1 MTNILLISDDKILR
15 ELYKGN
21 HKALEQLFQLYYVLL
36 CYEARKYIPEK
47 YIVEELVNDV
57 FLRLWENRETLSI
70 TSSLRGYLIRSIH
83 NACLSHLRKNQVQI
97 AELSDDCTGNSLL
110 SIGESPLDYILSKE
124 LIEQIDNA
132 IAELPPQYKRVF
144 LLSRY
149 EDKTYMEIADE
160 LNISVNTVKL
170 YLKKAL
176 SKLRDNL
183 YEFMH
188 GPPLKSR
195 LKYSLC

>member
-1 MTNILLISDDKILR
+1 MTNILLVSDEKILR
-15 ELYKGN
+15 EMYEGN

-188 GPPLKSR
+188 A
-195 LKYSLC
+195 

>member
-1 MTNILLISDDKILR
+1 MFD
-15 ELYKGN
+15 
-21 HKALEQLFQLYYVLL
+21 LEV
-36 CYEARKYIPEK
+36 P
-47 YIVEELVNDV
+47 
-57 FLRLWENRETLSI
+57 S
-70 TSSLRGYLIRSIH
+70 
-83 NACLSHLRKNQVQI
+83 
-97 AELSDDCTGNSLL
+97 
-110 SIGESPLDYILSKE
+110 
-124 LIEQIDNA
+124 
-132 IAELPPQYKRVF
+132 QYKRVF

-188 GPPLKSR
+188 A
-195 LKYSLC
+195 